1 MAIVPTV
8 LNVRLS
14 LGRFGPMLIGVF
26 LNMIL
31 YGILIVQ
38 VLYLFLMET
47 LNTGCNMAMM
57 YQPLIYNFRKPV
69 ATTLFPTP
77 QWQLVFAAG
86 KAYFCTD
93 KKKTSFNFALA
104 DEEPITM
111 VAISTPIQLFFA
123 YRIWLLSKNYWFP
136 GVIAFFAIVSLGGG
150 TWTTVL
156 IVKVKVFARKP
167 ELHWPALLWF
177 LSAVVSDVMIT
188 VVLVITLITQCAEYK
203 HKRKT
208 GYTASDDV
216 ISKIIRMT
224 VQTGMLTAL
233 FAIGDVI
240 FFMTLPVRF
249 SDFTVIQRLKN
260 FIWDLALTK
269 LYANCLL
276 STLNARAKLNGTSG
290 NYSSQRNAQLSS
302 SGDRRMT
309 SASAFYELNT
319 PQAFEGYQTC
329 FPDHGSG
336 ITVTKV
342 VKTEEYSSSS
352 NRMVSSATQ

>member
-8 LNVRLS
+8 PDVRLS
-14 LGRFGPMLIGVF
+14 FGPMLIGVF

-38 VLYLFLMET
+38 TYHYYLTYKGDARWIKYLVVYVFFMET

-57 YQPLIYNFRKPV
+57 YQPLIQNFGRPV
-69 ATTLFPTP
+69 ATTLFPT
-77 QWQLVFAAG
+77 LFAA
-86 KAYFCTD
+86 
-93 KKKTSFNFALA
+93 
-104 DEEPITM
+104 EPITI

-123 YRIWLLSKNYWFP
+123 YRIWLLSKNNWLP
-136 GVIAFFAIVSLGGG
+136 GVIAFFAVVSLGGG

-188 VVLVITLITQCAEYK
+188 VVLVITLN
-203 HKRKT
+203 KRKT
-208 GYTASDDV
+208 GFTATDDV
-216 ISKIIRMT
+216 VSKIIRTT

-233 FAIGDVI
+233 VAIGDVI
-240 FFMTLPVRF
+240 FFMTLPH
-249 SDFTVIQRLKN
+249 TALN

-276 STLNARAKLNGTSG
+276 STLNARAKLNETSG
-290 NYSSQRNAQLSS
+290 KYSNQNNVQLS
-302 SGDRRMT
+302 SGDRRFRDFYSPT
-309 SASAFYELNT
+309 KSTSAFYELDT
-319 PQAFEGYQTC
+319 PQTFEGHQTC
-329 FPDHGSG
+329 SSDIESG
-336 ITVTKV
+336 IRVTKV
-342 VKTEEYSSSS
+342 VKTKEYSNST
-352 NRMVSSATQ
+352 NRMVSSATK

>member
-8 LNVRLS
+8 PDVRLS
-14 LGRFGPMLIGVF
+14 FGPMLIGVF

-38 VLYLFLMET
+38 VVYVFFMET

-57 YQPLIYNFRKPV
+57 YQPLIQNFGRPV
-69 ATTLFPTP
+69 ATTLFPT
-77 QWQLVFAAG
+77 LFAAG
-86 KAYFCTD
+86 KASLRAER
-93 KKKTSFNFALA
+93 KSFNLALA
-104 DEEPITM
+104 DEEPITI

-123 YRIWLLSKNYWFP
+123 YRIWLLSKNNWLP
-136 GVIAFFAIVSLGGG
+136 GVIAFFAVVSLGGG

-188 VVLVITLITQCAEYK
+188 VVLVITLN
-203 HKRKT
+203 KRKT
-208 GYTASDDV
+208 GFTATDDV
-216 ISKIIRMT
+216 ISKIIRTT

-233 FAIGDVI
+233 VAIGDVI
-240 FFMTLPVRF
+240 FFMTLPVR
-249 SDFTVIQRLKN
+249 SANFTVIQKLKYILSRYSTLPCTRLIPVISQNFYCTDSLPRN

-276 STLNARAKLNGTSG
+276 STLNARAKLNETSG
-290 NYSSQRNAQLSS
+290 KYSNQNNVQLS
-302 SGDRRMT
+302 SGDRRFV
-309 SASAFYELNT
+309 SVNSYDHVF
-319 PQAFEGYQTC
+319 FER
-329 FPDHGSG
+329 SLKARG
-336 ITVTKV
+336 IFIP
-342 VKTEEYSSSS
+342 
-352 NRMVSSATQ
+352 RR